1 MAKQRARTRDV
12 LHKGVLIERPCFM
25 VVINVERDDC
35 DLEAIQALL
44 MQGLKEQFRGTEA
57 EDFAVALVPSRLE
70 MLGLK

>member
-1 MAKQRARTRDV
+1 MAKQRAKTKDV

-25 VVINVERDDC
+25 VVINVERSDC
-35 DLEAIQALL
+35 DLDAIQDLL
-44 MQGLKEQFRGTEA
+44 IQGLKEQFRGTEA